1 MTSGEQAPADRI
13 AASAEWSD
21 AAEPVANEPVAAG
34 GRIAT
39 AGGERVH
46 VVESGPPDAPTLLLS
61 SGLGGAWFDWE
72 PVIELLGDRYRVL
85 AFDRPGLGLS
95 PAARRPASLRRDV
108 GVLADLARTSPEP
121 VTVVAHS
128 MAGFHAEALA
138 RLHPDLVRAL
148 VLVDPSCEER
158 VNCAGLRI
166 SAAMFPVL
174 RATGAGLEATRL
186 SRVIGPLGRRITLR
200 QATGRGEPVPPE
212 VVRSVYGRGAVL
224 GTVIAEDVAYR
235 EAAADLLALRARQ
248 PLPDVP
254 LEVLTALAD
263 AGDAAEWAGCHRRIA
278 GMSPRGHQVDLPDC
292 RHMVQFDRPDAV
304 ADAIDRAHGIAS

>member
-1 MTSGEQAPADRI
+1 MTSERTSVDPGGTDG
-13 AASAEWSD
+13 
-21 AAEPVANEPVAAG
+21 PVAPG
-34 GRIAT
+34 GRIVA

-46 VVESGPPDAPTLLLS
+46 VVESGPRDAPALLLS
-61 SGLGGAWFDWE
+61 TGLGGAWFDWE
-72 PVIELLGDRYRVL
+72 PVIGLVGDRYRVI

-95 PAARRPASLRRDV
+95 PAARRAASLRRDV
-108 GVLADLARTSPEP
+108 DVLADLARMSGRP

-138 RLHPDLVRAL
+138 RLHPELVRAL

-166 SAAMFPVL
+166 SAAVHPVL

-186 SRVIGPLGRRITLR
+186 SRVIGPFGRRVTLKQVTAR
-200 QATGRGEPVPPE
+200 DEPVSRD

-224 GTVIAEDVAYR
+224 GTVLAEDVAYR
-235 EAAADLLALRARQ
+235 EAAADLLALRARR
-248 PLPDVP
+248 PLPDIP
-254 LEVLTALAD
+254 LEVLTALGD
-263 AGDAAEWAGCHRRIA
+263 AGDGAEWSGCHRRLA

-292 RHMVQFDRPDAV
+292 PHMVQFDRPDAV
-304 ADAIDRAHGIAS
+304 ADAVDRAHGATP

>member
-1 MTSGEQAPADRI
+1 MTSSEQASQRVP
-13 AASAEWSD
+13 AEWAD
-21 AAEPVANEPVAAG
+21 TADEPVAEG
-34 GRIAT
+34 GRIAV

-61 SGLGGAWFDWE
+61 TGLGGAWFDWE
-72 PVIELLGDRYRVL
+72 PVIALLSDRYRVL

-108 GVLADLARTSPEP
+108 AVLADLARTSGGP

-128 MAGFHAEALA
+128 MAGFHAEGLA
-138 RLHPDLVRAL
+138 RLYPELVRAL

-166 SAAMFPVL
+166 SAAVHPVL

-186 SRVIGPLGRRITLR
+186 SRVIGPFGRRVTLK
-200 QATGRGEPVPPE
+200 QVTGRGEPVPPE

-235 EAAADLLALRARQ
+235 EAAADLLALRARR

-263 AGDAAEWAGCHRRIA
+263 AGDALEWTGCHRRLA
-278 GMSPRGHQVDLPDC
+278 GMSPLGNQVDLPDC
-292 RHMVQFDRPDAV
+292 PHMVQFDRPDAV
-304 ADAIDRAHGIAS
+304 ADAVDRAHGIVR

>member
-1 MTSGEQAPADRI
+1 MTSSEQAAVQRFGTGGSSGPD
-13 AASAEWSD
+13 
-21 AAEPVANEPVAAG
+21 EPVAEG

-46 VVESGPPDAPTLLLS
+46 VVETGPPDAPTLLLS
-61 SGLGGAWFDWE
+61 TGLGGAWFDWE
-72 PVIELLGDRYRVL
+72 HVIDLLGDRYRVL

-108 GVLADLARTSPEP
+108 AVLADLARTSPEP

-138 RLHPDLVRAL
+138 RLYPELVRAL

-158 VNCAGLRI
+158 VSCAGLRI
-166 SAAMFPVL
+166 SAAVHPVL
-174 RATGAGLEATRL
+174 RATGASLEATRL
-186 SRVIGPLGRRITLR
+186 SRVIGPIGRRITLK
-200 QATGRGEPVPPE
+200 QVTGQDEPVPPE

-224 GTVIAEDVAYR
+224 GTVLAEDVAYR
-235 EAAADLLALRARQ
+235 EAAADLLALRTRR

-263 AGDAAEWAGCHRRIA
+263 AVDAAEWTGCHRRLA
-278 GMSPRGHQVDLPDC
+278 GMSPRGNQVDLPDC
-292 RHMVQFDRPDAV
+292 PHMVQFDRPDAV
-304 ADAIDRAHGIAS
+304 ADAVDRAHGLAS